1 MQAGKTPSEAWPRPV
16 LLGQHLGLGLLAAG
30 LATVLI
36 WLMWEH
42 LGLADRAHEGALAAG
57 ARPEGLRLF
66 ISLAPSLAVWL
77 PSLVLDLLIFLW
89 PGPRSQARPARRALR
104 LDAYSYLALPAF
116 LALPLVWR
124 QLGNGLAAL
133 GILYLGLAAAKGGL
147 LLWVLWRGYLAQG
160 VESGRGLGPR
170 RQLAV
175 FLVGLA
181 LLGPLAGWSHQALSS
196 ASDEVGY
203 LLIAHSLARHATSD
217 VTQAAK
223 DQEYTSFYWARW
235 SPELAFSAQYAGGV
249 FPWLIAP
256 AYWLGDRLGVLLF
269 LAAFLALTAGQLLAW
284 LSECR
289 LRPGPAAAAA
299 GLTLLCAP
307 VLLLSQQ
314 VFPDTV
320 GMLFMVLG
328 LRLLLRLEDAPW
340 LRGAALLACALLL
353 VVLKSRLAPLAG
365 GLLLLGGCQLLARR
379 LGWGLVGLLALLL
392 VLAAGGMALWL
403 PKEWWPGWVWSQ
415 VDIMRWNLERAAHPL
430 QPVLILLRGLALD
443 QTFGLAVVAP
453 VLVLALAGVPAG
465 LRYRPR
471 PSLQVL
477 VPLGIY
483 LAVLCYT
490 RWFQWYG
497 GFAGPAR
504 FLAAALPPLALFL
517 GLTLSA
523 LRRPWLRLLACL
535 PASLTLLYA
544 WLATLV
550 AQARYS
556 APLGVNPLLRGL
568 QDNLGLDLHH
578 LLPSTFTRSPA
589 LAPWS
594 LGLALAITGLALFT
608 WARLARE
615 AAPAVLAGPA
625 DSTTPVPAEPDPTIP
640 SLSGSELSA
649 LALALL
655 LLLAA
660 GLGVARHWPPS
671 FAEAEQMRLSGGSLW
686 VEYVYPHIERGA
698 VLMDGGRLKG
708 RLFFP
713 GGESGLRLVG
723 RPGQNGQVTVVLDG
737 ATVYR
742 QPWKGGLAD
751 LVMSLGQVPRGQH
764 SLELAWS
771 SCPDRG
777 CGVLIDR
784 LEAVP
789 LSSP

>member
-1 MQAGKTPSEAWPRPV
+1 MQAGKTPSGAWPRPV
-16 LLGQHLGLGLLAAG
+16 LLGQHLGLGLVAAG
-30 LATVLI
+30 LAAVLI

-42 LGLADRAHEGALAAG
+42 QGLPDRAQEGTLAAV

-66 ISLAPSLAVWL
+66 ISLAPPLAVWL

-89 PGPRSQARPARRALR
+89 PGPRDPAHPARRALR

-116 LALPLVWR
+116 LVLPLVWR

-133 GILYLGLAAAKGGL
+133 GLLYLGLAAAKGGL

-160 VESGRGLGPR
+160 GARGRGLGPR
-170 RQLAV
+170 RHLAV
-175 FLVGLA
+175 FLVGLT

-217 VTQAAK
+217 VSQAAR
-223 DQEYTSFYWARW
+223 DQEYRSFYWARW

-256 AYWLGDRLGVLLF
+256 AYGLGGRLGVLLF
-269 LAAFLALTAGQLLAW
+269 LAAILALTAGQLLAW
-284 LSECR
+284 LAECR
-289 LRPGPAAAAA
+289 LRPGPAAAAT
-299 GLTLLCAP
+299 GLVLASAP
-307 VLLLSQQ
+307 VLLISQQ

-320 GMLFMVLG
+320 GMLLMVVG

-340 LRGAALLACALLL
+340 RRGAGLVLCALLM
-353 VVLKSRLAPLAG
+353 VAVKSRLAPLAG

-379 LGWGLVGLLALLL
+379 LGWGLVAALAAGL
-392 VLAAGGMALWL
+392 VLAAGGLALWL
-403 PKEWWPGWVWSQ
+403 PQEWWPGWVWSQ

-430 QPVLILLRGLALD
+430 RPILILLRGMALD

-453 VLVLALAGVPAG
+453 VFVLVLAGVPAG
-465 LRYRPR
+465 LRFRLRPA
-471 PSLQVL
+471 LQVL
-477 VPLGIY
+477 VPLLVY

-517 GLTLSA
+517 GLTLTA
-523 LRRPWLRLLACL
+523 LRQPWLRLVACL
-535 PASLTLLYA
+535 PASLTLLYS
-544 WLATLV
+544 WLACLV

-568 QDNLGLDLHH
+568 QDNLALDLHH
-578 LLPSTFTRSPA
+578 LLPSAFTRSPA
-589 LAPWS
+589 LKPWT
-594 LGLALAITGLALFT
+594 LGLVAVVAGLALFT
-608 WARLARE
+608 WRRLARE
-615 AAPAVLAGPA
+615 QAPVAPDRPAAPADPS
-625 DSTTPVPAEPDPTIP
+625 STAFG
-640 SLSGSELSA
+640 GSELSA

-660 GLGVARHWPPS
+660 GLGAARLWPPA
-671 FAEAEQMRLSGGSLW
+671 FVEAEQMRLSGGSLW
-686 VEYVYPHIERGA
+686 VEYVYPDLDRGA
-698 VLMDGGRLKG
+698 VLMDGGRLQG

-713 GGESGLRLVG
+713 GGQAGLRVVG
-723 RPGQNGQVTVVLDG
+723 RPSQDGQATVILDGVTVH
-737 ATVYR
+737 R
-742 QPWKGGLAD
+742 QPWRGGQAD
-751 LVMSLGQVPRGQH
+751 LVIPLGEVPRGQH

-771 SCPDRG
+771 SCPERA

-784 LEAVP
+784 LEAAP